1 MNQLAVSWQDKAQ
14 FSDST
19 GTFPNFVKERRDALT
34 CWSVSKGRKVKYIQL
49 LLLIMRNS
57 HSLKWDSRNSDQVN

>member
-19 GTFPNFVKERRDALT
+19 GTFPNFVTRVREEKRCINVL
-34 CWSVSKGRKVKYIQL
+34 VSE
-49 LLLIMRNS
+49 
-57 HSLKWDSRNSDQVN
+57 

>member
-19 GTFPNFVKERRDALT
+19 GTFPNFVTRVTHVLQREKRCINVL
-34 CWSVSKGRKVKYIQL
+34 VSE
-49 LLLIMRNS
+49 
-57 HSLKWDSRNSDQVN
+57 

>member
-19 GTFPNFVKERRDALT
+19 GTFPNFVTRVVLQREKRCINVL
-34 CWSVSKGRKVKYIQL
+34 VSE
-49 LLLIMRNS
+49 
-57 HSLKWDSRNSDQVN
+57 